1 MTNQDS
7 SGRAPE
13 PALAKLTHDRFYEP
27 GWIYERK
34 LDGERCLATR
44 TGDRVR
50 LWSRSGRDVSGSFPE
65 IVDAFA
71 GQDIPDIVVDGEVVA
86 FEGPRTSFA
95 RLQPRIQVSDPDRAR
110 ATGVR
115 VFYYV
120 FDLLAVDG
128 ESVRREG
135 LRARKR
141 RLRDVLTYRDPLR
154 FTVHR
159 VTADEA
165 YYEDACRRGWEGLI
179 AKKADAPYVA
189 GRSGNWLKFKCESGQ
204 EFVIGGFT
212 DPERSRVG
220 FGALLLGYY
229 RGGDLVYAGK
239 VGTGFSDAVL
249 RSLRQRMDELEVGKP
264 AFSKG
269 KLPTAHVH
277 WLRPELVGEVAF
289 TEWTSAGQLR
299 HPRFQGLRRD
309 KQATDV
315 VRE

>member
-13 PALAKLTHDRFYEP
+13 PALARLTHDRFYEP

-65 IVDAFA
+65 IVDALA
-71 GQDIPDIVVDGEVVA
+71 EQDIPDIVVDGEVVA

-110 ATGVR
+110 ASGVR
-115 VFYYV
+115 VYYYL

-128 ESVRREG
+128 ESVRKEG
-135 LRARKR
+135 LQSRKR

-154 FTVHR
+154 FTAHR

-179 AKKADAPYVA
+179 AKKADAPYVS
-189 GRSGNWLKFKCESGQ
+189 GRSGSWLKFKCESGQ

-249 RSLRQRMDELEVGKP
+249 RSLRQRMDELEVRTP
-264 AFSKG
+264 AFAKG

>member
-1 MTNQDS
+1 MTDRQS
-7 SGRAPE
+7 SARPPE

-27 GWIYERK
+27 GWVYERK

-44 TGDRVR
+44 TDGRVR

-65 IVDAFA
+65 IVDALA
-71 GQDIPDIVVDGEVVA
+71 EQDIPDIAVDGEVVA

-110 ATGVR
+110 ASGVR
-115 VFYYV
+115 VFYYL
-120 FDLLAVDG
+120 FDVLEVDG
-128 ESVRREG
+128 KSVRKEE

-141 RLRDVLTYRDPLR
+141 LLRDLLTYRDPLR
-154 FTVHR
+154 FTAHR
-159 VTADEA
+159 VKADED
-165 YYEDACRRGWEGLI
+165 YYSDACRRGWEGLI

-212 DPERSRVG
+212 DPERSRAG

-229 RGGDLVYAGK
+229 KGKDLVYAGK
-239 VGTGFSDAVL
+239 VGTGFSDSFL
-249 RSLRQRMDELEVGKP
+249 RSLRRRMDEIEADAP
-264 AFSKG
+264 AFTKG

-277 WLRPELVGEVAF
+277 WLQPELVGEVAF

-309 KQATDV
+309 KQAADV